1 MANNLNSGI
10 FNACLGIGQIL
21 GPLFGA
27 TVYARLN
34 FRLTQDIMAL
44 ICITFSILYFIFAE
58 GRSGFRNTFKG
69 RDDSEI
75 QIKSKLP
82 TKNIDN
88 DDDYE
93 AASKSEIKA

>member
-27 TVYARLN
+27 TVYAKLN

-58 GRSGFRNTFKG
+58 GRSGFRNTFKK
-69 RDDSEI
+69 RDSETQI
-75 QIKSKLP
+75 QSKLP

-93 AASKSEIKA
+93 AAPK